1 MNARKLLLPLL
12 VALGCVALAV
22 LPAWGVAATH
32 KHRSGKRPA
41 APLRI
46 ESIKV
51 GSKAGPL
58 VLAVR
63 ANVHASVALKVNG
76 KRVSHSF
83 ESIGENVQR
92 IELRSTDGLRAGSN
106 KLRLRST
113 RAGTVSTAARNVR
126 VPRWALLA
134 NAGGDTATYVDTHTR
149 VGTPPPPDAARGGV
163 DYSWRIVRKPRGA
176 TASLADDGDP
186 QSLLRADDPGTYVLQ
201 EEANPTTPGEPTAFD
216 QVNVPVAADV
226 PPSGLTLD
234 TDKDNAI
241 SIGGQSYGKV
251 SDNGIGYAIVER
263 TTGAVVKSGDV
274 GPDKTGI
281 TALSTLADEYGAA
294 DGSTNFMHYLMI
306 LSGGTGQSPETA
318 NVFVGVMKKIGV
330 ALPSPETF
338 LAFNGRN
345 RFSIV
350 GIPGGPPDSATTRI
364 PGGPEGAA
372 NSDAIT
378 GYLQRNEAVNA
389 QGAKVYEYVSGENP
403 EFDTKAAGSTGTT
416 NVMTVDGKKFEASLL
431 PNATA
436 GFHLVVLNSMTLQ
449 PIDNVGLS
457 TNGNGGNDLVEF
469 QGAAANRFAEST
481 RTPGTPLVLVQSI
494 GKPKAAGP
502 VWETFASGI
511 ARLGGNPQVVNAL
524 NGTAEYAFVGRA
536 GSTAPPAESTTA
548 YDKGPYP
555 APTLYPAHLIGVL
568 ARSRTS
574 NFVPNVYSTPTTE
587 RPGGLVN
594 IGMMQVAYQPPT
606 AWPELAPGANRDEV
620 EKAAHYICTKLNF
633 CQPVA
638 SCDSVR
644 ECFWKKYDSD
654 WGDKHTG
661 IIGMEYPGGDE
672 GFTSA
677 VFLAVKNELKEETG
691 EVAEV
696 HSWLAKLLAPL
707 EQTSGSSYVDLQAI
721 GNKVWESVQRPAA
734 DNSTSWILGLVGH
747 VIAIGRIAPPP
758 ANNVAAGLSGIF
770 GLASFLSDKSG
781 QPILGAQIKVKSS
794 ELAKELYKRVDLARE
809 TTTALGML
817 ITSDYGKLTT
827 TFSHLDAAWS
837 PPSTAEA
844 DRALSIGAQQ
854 WFYEALIPTAYPNL
868 IRASGVT
875 NARALN
881 CTLPDEGNRRSWPN
895 QPDQLQMNTTT
906 GYDANGNPITS
917 DFFFTQGIGGG
928 ASPPAS
934 LGDEMFRPLEA
945 KDSGLGIEKLQ
956 FFSARVFNGNISH
969 AIYNYNQC
977 GVGWMPRHY

>member
-1 MNARKLLLPLL
+1 MNARKLFLPLL
-12 VALGCVALAV
+12 VALGCVALAA

-32 KHRSGKRPA
+32 KHKSGNHPA

-63 ANVHASVALKVNG
+63 ANVHATVTLKVNG
-76 KRVSHSF
+76 KRVRHSF

-113 RAGTVSTAARNVR
+113 RAGAVSTAARNVR

-149 VGTPPPPDAARGGV
+149 VGTPPPPGAARGGV
-163 DYSWRIVRKPRGA
+163 DYSWKVVRKPRGA
-176 TASLADDGDP
+176 TTSLADDGDP
-186 QSLLRADDPGTYVLQ
+186 QPLLRADDPGTYVLQ

-251 SDNGIGYAIVER
+251 NDNGIGYAIVER

-274 GPDKTGI
+274 GLDMTGVG
-281 TALSTLADEYGAA
+281 ALSALADEYGAGS
-294 DGSTNFMHYLMI
+294 GSTNFMHYLMI
-306 LSGGTGQSPETA
+306 LTGGSGQTLETTGA
-318 NVFVGVMKKIGV
+318 LVGVLKKIGV
-330 ALPSPETF
+330 ALPSPEAF
-338 LAFNGRN
+338 LALGGRS

-350 GIPGGPPDSATTRI
+350 GIPGGPADSATTRI
-364 PGGPEGAA
+364 PGGPVGTPGP
-372 NSDAIT
+372 DGIT
-378 GYLQRNEAVNA
+378 GYLQKNQAINA
-389 QGAKVYEYVSGENP
+389 QGAQVYEYVSGENP
-403 EFDTKAAGSTGTT
+403 EFDTKAAGSTGIT
-416 NVMTVDGKKFEASLL
+416 NVMTVDGKKYEASLL

-481 RTPGTPLVLVQSI
+481 RAPGTPLVLVQSI

-502 VWETFASGI
+502 VWETFAREI
-511 ARLGGNPQVVNAL
+511 TRLGGNPQLVNAL
-524 NGTAEYAFVGRA
+524 DGTAEYAFVGRA
-536 GSTAPPAESTTA
+536 GSTVPPAESTTA

-555 APTLYPAHLIGVL
+555 APNLPPAHLVGVL

-574 NFVPNVYSTPTTE
+574 NFVPNVYSTPTTL

-594 IGMMQVAYQPPT
+594 TGMMQVAYQAPT
-606 AWPELAPGANRDEV
+606 AWPALAPGANRDEV
-620 EKAAHYICTKLNF
+620 ERAAHYICTKLNF

-644 ECFWKKYDSD
+644 ECFWKKYDSS
-654 WGDKHTG
+654 WGDKHSD
-661 IIGMEYPGGDE
+661 IIAMEYPGDDK
-672 GFTSA
+672 GFSSA
-677 VFLAVKNELKEETG
+677 VFLTVKNELKEETG
-691 EVAEV
+691 EVAQV
-696 HSWLAKLLAPL
+696 HTWLAKLLAPL
-707 EQTSGSSYVDLQAI
+707 EETSGSSYVDLQGI
-721 GNKVWESVQRPAA
+721 GNKVWESVQRPA
-734 DNSTSWILGLVGH
+734 DNSTSWVLGL
-747 VIAIGRIAPPP
+747 IANVTSIGRFAPPP
-758 ANNVAAGLSGIF
+758 ASNVASGLAGIF
-770 GLASFLSDKSG
+770 GLASFLSNKSG

-794 ELAKELYKRVDLARE
+794 ELAKELYARVQLARE
-809 TTTALGML
+809 TSTALGML
-817 ITSDYGKLTT
+817 IVSDYGKLTT
-827 TFSHLDAAWS
+827 TYSHLDSDWS
-837 PPSTAEA
+837 PPTTAEA
-844 DRALSIGAQQ
+844 DRALSIGAKQ
-854 WFYEALIPTAYPNL
+854 WFYEALIPSAYPYL

-875 NARALN
+875 NARSLN

-895 QPDQLQMNTTT
+895 QADQEQMNATT

-917 DFFFTQGIGGG
+917 DFFFTQGLGGG
-928 ASPPAS
+928 ASPSAS

-945 KDSGLGIEKLQ
+945 MEPGLGIEKLK
-956 FFSARVFNGNISH
+956 FFTARVFNGNISH

>member
-1 MNARKLLLPLL
+1 MNARKLFLPLL
-12 VALGCVALAV
+12 VALGCVALAA
-22 LPAWGVAATH
+22 LPTWGVAATH
-32 KHRSGKRPA
+32 KHRSAKHPE

-51 GSKAGPL
+51 ASKAGPL

-63 ANVHASVALKVNG
+63 ANIHATVALTVNG
-76 KRVSHSF
+76 KKVRHPF
-83 ESIGENVQR
+83 ESINENVKQ
-92 IELRSTDGLRAGSN
+92 IDLRSTDGLRAGSN

-113 RAGTVSTAARNVR
+113 RAGAVSTATRNVR
-126 VPRWALLA
+126 VPGWALLA
-134 NAGGDTATYVDTHTR
+134 NAGSDTATYVDTHTA
-149 VGTPPPPDAARGGV
+149 VGTPPLPGAAPGGV
-163 DYSWRIVRKPRGA
+163 DYSWRVVQKPRGA
-176 TASLADDGDP
+176 NASLVDDGEP
-186 QSLLRADDPGTYVLQ
+186 QPLLRADDPGTYVLQ
-201 EEANPTTPGEPTAFD
+201 EEANPSTPGEPTAYD

-226 PPSGLTLD
+226 PPSGLTLN

-251 SDNGIGYAIVER
+251 SDDRIGYAIVER
-263 TTGAVVKSGDV
+263 TTGVVVKSGDV
-274 GPDKTGI
+274 GLDMTGI
-281 TALSTLADEYGAA
+281 AALSTLADKYGAG

-306 LSGGTGQSPETA
+306 LSGGTGQSPGTA
-318 NVFVGVMKKIGV
+318 IAFASVMKKIGV
-330 ALPSPETF
+330 ALPSPETI

-389 QGAKVYEYVSGENP
+389 QGAQVYEYVSGENP
-403 EFDTKAAGSTGTT
+403 EFDTKAAGSTGST
-416 NVMTVDGKKFEASLL
+416 NVMTVDGKKFEASL
-431 PNATA
+431 PPGVTA

-457 TNGNGGNDLVEF
+457 TNGSDGTDLGL
-469 QGAAANRFAEST
+469 QGPAANRFAQST

-502 VWETFASGI
+502 VWETFVRQI
-511 ARLGGNPQVVNAL
+511 TRLGGNPQVMNAL

-555 APTLYPAHLIGVL
+555 APNLPPAHLIGVL

-574 NFVPNVYSTPTTE
+574 NFVPNVYSTPTSE

-594 IGMMQVAYQPPT
+594 IGLMHVAYQPPT

-633 CQPVA
+633 CQPAA

-654 WGDKHTG
+654 WGAKHAD
-661 IIGMEYPGGDE
+661 IIDLEYPGDSK

-677 VFLAVKNELKEETG
+677 IFIAVKSELKEETG
-691 EVAEV
+691 EVAQV
-696 HSWLAKLLAPL
+696 HTWLAKLLAPL
-707 EQTSGSSYVDLQAI
+707 EQSSGSSYVDLQSI

-734 DNSTSWILGLVGH
+734 DNSTSWILGLVSK
-747 VIAIGRIAPPP
+747 VIAVGRIAPPP
-758 ANNVAAGLSGIF
+758 ASNVAAALSGIF
-770 GLASFLSDKSG
+770 GLASYLSDKSG

-794 ELAKELYKRVDLARE
+794 ELANQLYARVQLARE

-827 TFSHLDAAWS
+827 TYSHLDADWS
-837 PPSTAEA
+837 PPTAAEA
-844 DRALSIGAQQ
+844 DRALSIGAKQ
-854 WFYEALIPTAYPNL
+854 WFYEALIPTAYPYL

-881 CTLPDEGNRRSWPN
+881 CTFGDGNRRSWPN
-895 QPDQLQMNTTT
+895 QPDQEQMNVAT
-906 GYDANGNPITS
+906 GYDTSGNPVTS

-945 KDSGLGIEKLQ
+945 KEPGLGIEKLQ
-956 FFSARVFNGNISH
+956 FFTARVFNGSIAH
-969 AIYNYNQC
+969 AKNNSNQC
-977 GVGWMPRHY
+977 GVGWLPRHY